1 MQSLKK
7 FGIEGLDKV
16 CEGTVHERRYCSWN
30 TVHEL
35 RYCSYNTVHEALF
48 TEYCSEVLGT
58 CAVQR
63 LKRSKFGKLLQ
74 KYANSVSLVAV
85 RDDYVL

>member
-7 FGIEGLDKV
+7 FGIEGLNGV
-16 CEGTVHERRYCSWN
+16 SEGIVHRRGTVHGPRYCSHSI
-30 TVHEL
+30 VHD
-35 RYCSYNTVHEALF
+35 ALF
-48 TEYCSEVLGT
+48 MKYYFEVLGT

-63 LKRSKFGKLLQ
+63 LKRSRFGKLLQ

-85 RDDYVL
+85 RDNYVL